1 VSLVDRASSS
11 APAGASVGTDERPAP
26 APADERPA
34 GAREPVSKAAGSLL
48 PVLRVIPAE
57 AYENPAW
64 KGLAYFG
71 RDVAIY
77 LAALAGL
84 FFFDNLL
91 VVLALWVVMA
101 LVISALFVVG
111 HDAAHE
117 ALFPSKR
124 LNSVV
129 GHLAMLPSW
138 HVYEGWVL
146 GHNRVHH
153 KFTVRQGMDFV
164 WHPYTPEQ
172 YAGMSSLQR
181 ARHRLEWSWLGAGAY
196 YVREIW
202 WHKMMVGQP
211 PARWAKSIRRDRW
224 IILGWI
230 VVTCGA
236 AFGLGLV
243 RSGSVLDALW
253 LPVKAFVIPFLLFS
267 YVIGS
272 FVHVHHIA
280 PDIRWWKA
288 REWTKFRGQME
299 GTTILR
305 VAPGLNFFFHWI
317 MVHIPHHVDVRIPMY
332 NLELAAEAIR
342 EAFPDTVHDERLRFR
357 DFIGNTRRCK
367 LYDFDDGRWM
377 TYDEARTQQPAPA

>member
-1 VSLVDRASSS
+1 MSLLD
-11 APAGASVGTDERPAP
+11 TPAP
-26 APADERPA
+26 AAPLADAEGDTRDKP
-34 GAREPVSKAAGSLL
+34 GSLL
-48 PVLRVIPAE
+48 PVIRVIPAA
-57 AYENPAW
+57 AYESPTW

-84 FFFDNLL
+84 FLFDNLL

-117 ALFPSKR
+117 ALFSSKR

-153 KFTVRQGMDFV
+153 KYTCRQGMDFV
-164 WHPYTPEQ
+164 WHPYTPDQ
-172 YAGMSSLQR
+172 YAAMSGLQR

-202 WHKMMVGQP
+202 WHKMMVGKP

-230 VVTCGA
+230 VVTCGS
-236 AFGLGLV
+236 AFAVGLA
-243 RSGSVLDALW
+243 RYGSVIDALW
-253 LPVKAFVIPFLLFS
+253 LPIKMFAVPFLLFS

-280 PDIRWWKA
+280 PGIRWWKA

-332 NLELAAEAIR
+332 NLELAADAIR
-342 EAFPDTVHDERLRFR
+342 EAFPETVHDERLRFR
-357 DFIGNTRRCK
+357 DFISNSRQCK
-367 LYDFDDGRWM
+367 LYDFEEGRWM
-377 TYDEARTQQPAPA
+377 TYDEALQQSVSTAAA